1 MITDFGTAIEAPCVD
16 MMSMETIDMTS
27 ITVNPGGGVFVS
39 MGVVGLSYDC
49 RKRRERLAF
58 VAVLCRIN
66 SYDCQHT
73 HQASVK

>member
-1 MITDFGTAIEAPCVD
+1 MITDFGTAIEAPSVD
-16 MMSMETIDMTS
+16 MMSMCRIDMTS

-39 MGVVGLSYDC
+39 MRVVGLSYDC
-49 RKRRERLAF
+49 RKRLALF
-58 VAVLCRIN
+58 AVLCRIN